1 LPGVLHWVNLGGH
14 GAGLVKHVVFDLL
27 HGDADSLDVF
37 GRAIVSQVCHEP
49 FAGSGGIYG
58 AHELGEALGPWVALA
73 QYVAYCSIGDA
84 CSLFKL
90 AGGDVWLLA
99 VFAKGDG

>member
-1 LPGVLHWVNLGGH
+1 M
-14 GAGLVKHVVFDLL
+14 FQLL
-27 HGDADSLDVF
+27 DGDADSLDVF
-37 GRAIVSQVCHEP
+37 GRAIVSQICYEP
-49 FAGSGGIYG
+49 FAGSGRIYG
-58 AHELGEALGPWVALA
+58 AHELSEALGPWVALA

-84 CSLFKL
+84 CSLFEL